1 MQVLQHQLM
10 HVQCIPT
17 ADFSLL
23 FLGTGC
29 VHSLHLWCKCF
40 VREKVNSTLSQL
52 CARCSI
58 SALQRTFFLQLKLP
72 DILFRLYAFGCK
84 AVNFHVKYVTEIQS
98 FAITFSFLDKKMW
111 GLPVLSF
118 SRVKIVHAHEFD
130 IFFVIYTYKVPSS
143 GVKPKKKK

>member
-23 FLGTGC
+23 FLRTGC
-29 VHSLHLWCKCF
+29 VHSSHLWCKCF
-40 VREKVNSTLSQL
+40 VREQVNSALSQL

-84 AVNFHVKYVTEIQS
+84 VVNFHVKYVTEIQS
-98 FAITFSFLDKKMW
+98 FTITFSFLDKKMW
-111 GLPVLSF
+111 GLPVLCRLAESKLCMLMNSIF
-118 SRVKIVHAHEFD
+118 S
-130 IFFVIYTYKVPSS
+130 S
-143 GVKPKKKK
+143 